1 MPYIHIN
8 RTSETIHHCNGIIMT
23 TNSVVCICAYI
34 LDDSVRMLMSKKREV
49 KEKGR
54 FGSCYQIEISLSLT
68 FDCVHA

>member
-1 MPYIHIN
+1 MPYIH
-8 RTSETIHHCNGIIMT
+8 IIMT